1 MTNTLMNRVPREQ
14 LSPEQQ
20 AGWDRAKAICED
32 TTILEVFANSPKA
45 SKMFGQHFYKE
56 LFFEGDVPRRYKEL
70 VRYRLSLIHGCHY
83 CNLNNRA
90 SSKEAGLTEAEL
102 DAMEDYENGPFSG
115 ADKAAIALAEQ
126 LALTNMGGSLTPALY
141 ARLKEHFSDS
151 DIVELSMVGA
161 ILGGMN
167 KMAFVLDLVAKEE
180 YCPFVPQR
188 AAE

>member
-1 MTNTLMNRVPREQ
+1 MNRVSRDQ

-20 AGWDRAKAICED
+20 AGWDRSMAVCED
-32 TTILEVFANSPKA
+32 ATILEVFANSPKA
-45 SKMFGQHFYKE
+45 SKFFSQHFYKE

-70 VRYRLSLIHGCHY
+70 VRYRLSLIHGCQF
-83 CNLNNRA
+83 CNRNNRA
-90 SSKEAGLTEAEL
+90 SSLEAGLTEAEL
-102 DAMEDYENGPFSG
+102 DAMEDFENGPFSD
-115 ADKAAIALAEQ
+115 ADRAAIALAEQ
-126 LALTNMGGSLTPALY
+126 LALTNMGGAMTPELY
-141 ARLKEHFSDS
+141 DRLKAHFTDA

-180 YCPFVPQR
+180 YCPFVPQH